1 MKRFRVRRTA
11 LLALAMVFLAVAW
24 VWDALIA
31 IGRTLAGF
39 IPWARFKQSF
49 AALVDRLP
57 APLVLLIFLVPFLI
71 VEPLLVVA
79 TVAIAMGY
87 VVSGAIAWI
96 VLKFLAVGLIPAI
109 FDLTKHRLMT
119 MPWFVRAY
127 EKVMAFHHYA
137 DQIVAPYKQ
146 AAAAVAPPMAPARR
160 RGDKTGSWPCASRR
174 ALRRPQAGKRAA
186 GLPSERVGRRDRIA
200 ALAGRTACRAEKSGP
215 ARVDRP
221 SRQDHIHLARGASQ
235 TGLRRREAEPFE
247 PDPGHAGEGT

>member
-24 VWDALIA
+24 VWDALVA
-31 IGRTLAGF
+31 VGAALAGF
-39 IPWARFKQSF
+39 VSWTRFKQ
-49 AALVDRLP
+49 ACGLLIDRLP

-96 VLKFLAVGLIPAI
+96 LLKLTAVSLIPAI

-127 EKVMAFHHYA
+127 DKVMAFHHYA
-137 DQIVAPYKQ
+137 DQIVAPYKR
-146 AAAAVAPPMAPARR
+146 AASAVMRQWRMRAGAVTRRVPGLAHLAARFAAR
-160 RGDKTGSWPCASRR
+160 
-174 ALRRPQAGKRAA
+174 KRAN
-186 GLPSERVGRRDRIA
+186 GRPPVA
-200 ALAGRTACRAEKSGP
+200 W
-215 ARVDRP
+215 
-221 SRQDHIHLARGASQ
+221 RG
-235 TGLRRREAEPFE
+235 
-247 PDPGHAGEGT
+247 